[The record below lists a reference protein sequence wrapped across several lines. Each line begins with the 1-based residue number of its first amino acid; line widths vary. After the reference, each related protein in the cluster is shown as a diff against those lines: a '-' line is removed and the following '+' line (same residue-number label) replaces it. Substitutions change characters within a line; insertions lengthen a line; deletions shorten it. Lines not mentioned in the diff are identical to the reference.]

1 MPAALSA
8 DLTLILA
15 RTLTLDP
22 QRPAAEAVLVG
33 AGRVL
38 AVGSREDLSALA
50 PKAAVQDHRGLTLT
64 PGLADAHIHLVG
76 YGFSLSQLSLH
87 GVSSVGE
94 VQRRLGERAASLPA
108 GSWVQG
114 GGFLL
119 SELGLTGFPE
129 GGLLDAVSPEHPALL
144 YSRDLH
150 LAWVNAAAL
159 ARANIHAGTPDPQG
173 GQIVRDSTGQ
183 PTGILLE
190 NACDLVAA
198 CLPSPTRAQTL
209 QAARRGA
216 ADLATRGYVS
226 AHTMAF
232 EGPDA
237 PRALATLAAQNELP
251 LRIWACLPHERL
263 HLARELGLGPG
274 SGGLFQFGGV
284 KFFADG
290 ALGSRTAWLHAPGF
304 ADGGGTGIALDSPDT
319 IRELGREAL
328 ELGLTPVTHAIGDR
342 ANTEVLDAYDAL
354 REEAAARG
362 IRLRIEHAQH
372 LRAQDIGRFAGLT
385 VSAQPIHLQ
394 ADGAMIRTLLPGLE
408 GTSYAFA
415 ALKRAG
421 ALLAFGS
428 DAPVAPPDVQA
439 GFRAALTRMS
449 DDGLPLASG
458 EALSLSDVLHA
469 FTRGPALA
477 AGWADE
483 GHIVPGAR
491 AAFTLWDALEGP
503 EQIGTGEARAYEIGA
518 CRALV
523 LQRSGGRSGGP

>member
-1 MPAALSA
+1 MPASPSP

-15 RTLTLDP
+15 RTLTLNP
-22 QRPAAEAVLVG
+22 YRPEAEAVLVG

-76 YGFSLSQLSLH
+76 YGFSLSQLGLH
-87 GVSSVGE
+87 GVGSVGE
-94 VQRRLGERAASLPA
+94 VQRRLAERAASLPA
-108 GSWVQG
+108 GSWIVG

-119 SELGLTGFPE
+119 SEMGLNDFPE
-129 GGLLDAVSPEHPALL
+129 AGLLDAVSHPALL

-150 LAWVNAAAL
+150 LAWVNTVAL
-159 ARANIHAGTPDPQG
+159 RLANIHAGTPDPQG

-198 CLPSPTRAQTL
+198 CLPSPTPAQTL
-209 QAARRGA
+209 QAARWGA
-216 ADLATRGYVS
+216 ADLAARGYVS

-237 PRALATLAAQNELP
+237 PHALAILAAQNELP

-274 SGGLFQFGGV
+274 SGGLFEFGGV

-304 ADGGGTGIALDSPDT
+304 ADGSGTGIALDSPQT

-372 LRAQDIGRFAGLT
+372 LRAQDIPRFAGLS

-408 GTSYAFA
+408 ATSYAFA
-415 ALKRAG
+415 ALKRVG

-439 GFRAALTRMS
+439 GFRAALNRMG
-449 DDGLPLASG
+449 DDGLPLAPG
-458 EALSLSDVLHA
+458 EALSLPDVLYA

-491 AAFTLWDALEGP
+491 AAFTLWDRLEGP
-503 EQIGTGEARAYEIGA
+503 DNVGA

-523 LQRSGGRSGGP
+523 L